1 MILESVIVLQTH
13 RVMINMHLELYTQIS
28 ASLTQAKAI
37 KTFLRKKK
45 KKDPNTNKQQN
56 IKQDLGCQGGM

>member
-1 MILESVIVLQTH
+1 MC
-13 RVMINMHLELYTQIS
+13 LELYTQIS

-56 IKQDLGCQGGM
+56 IKQDLGCQGGT